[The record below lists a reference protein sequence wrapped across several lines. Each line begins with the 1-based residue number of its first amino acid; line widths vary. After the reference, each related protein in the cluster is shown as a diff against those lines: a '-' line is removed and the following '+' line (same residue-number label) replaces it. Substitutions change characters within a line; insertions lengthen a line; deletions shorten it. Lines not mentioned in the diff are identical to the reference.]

1 MRFGRYRYQRKTI
14 LFKAV
19 CVLLVIVISVLLI
32 DAKLRPAIIDLAFL
46 EAKSAAETIVAK
58 AVERTLSKNEIDYS
72 EIVSVNYSDDSK
84 ITGITTDIV
93 KMNLFKSEIARTVDK
108 AFESNSVL
116 TVSVPLGAASGMTL
130 FSGFGP
136 DLKLKLSM
144 SGATLSD
151 FENVFVSAGVNQ
163 TQHSVMLN
171 LTTSVVAVLSGR
183 RVSFDVET
191 SFCVAQTVIVG
202 SVPDVT
208 VNK

>member
-1 MRFGRYRYQRKTI
+1 MRFRKYRYGKNSVIFRVI
-14 LFKAV
+14 
-19 CVLLVIVISVLLI
+19 CVLIVLIIAVLLL
-32 DAKLRPAIIDLAFL
+32 DAKLRPAIIDFAFL
-46 EAKSAAETIVAK
+46 EAKSAAETTVAK
-58 AVERTLSKNEIDYS
+58 AVEKTISKNEIGYS
-72 EIVSVNYSDDSK
+72 DIVSVNYSADNK

-93 KMNLFKSEIARTVDK
+93 RMNLFKSEISKAVDK
-108 AFESNSVL
+108 AFENNSVM

-136 DLKLKLSM
+136 NINLKISM
-144 SGATLSD
+144 NGATVSE

-183 RVSFDVET
+183 RVTFDVET

-208 VNK
+208 VNR

>member
-1 MRFGRYRYQRKTI
+1 MVFRSYYNRRKSAA
-14 LFKAV
+14 F
-19 CVLLVIVISVLLI
+19 VIVCSVIIFIISVLLI
-32 DAKLRPAIIDLAFL
+32 DAKLRPAVIDFAIL
-46 EAKSAAETIVAK
+46 EAKSAAETTVAK
-58 AVERTLSKNEIDYS
+58 AVEKTLLKSGKDYS
-72 EIVSVNYSDDSK
+72 QIVSVNYAADNK
-84 ITGITTDIV
+84 ITGITTDIL
-93 KMNLFKSEIARTVDK
+93 KMNLLKSEVSKAVDK
-108 AFESNSVL
+108 SFDNNSEI
-116 TVSVPLGAASGMTL
+116 TVSVPFGAATGITL

-136 DLKLKLSM
+136 DIKIKLSM
-144 SGATLSD
+144 SGVTLSD

-171 LTTSVVAVLSGR
+171 LKTSVIAVLSGR